1 MKVQK
6 GLQELGPKGFFPIKV
21 AFGSRTFPKCFTLG
35 HKKMASNGRGNVED
49 KPTEGATHV
58 TGNKGESHHFRDE
71 HPPSDH
77 SRDDLVEYLGTIRK
91 ELKRILSHLPD
102 LTLVRLLE
110 GKVQDLILGLGPYS
124 LSSILSS
131 KLEARSDPGLSPKL
145 RLDAT
150 TLFFFQLLNLIH

>member
-1 MKVQK
+1 MTSYGGDNTKDISQMVQLK
-6 GLQELGPKGFFPIKV
+6 L
-21 AFGSRTFPKCFTLG
+21 
-35 HKKMASNGRGNVED
+35 RGDES
-49 KPTEGATHV
+49 
-58 TGNKGESHHFRDE
+58 ESHHFRDE

-91 ELKRILSHLPD
+91 EMRRVLSHLPD

-110 GKVQDLILGLGPYS
+110 GKVQDPILGLGPYS